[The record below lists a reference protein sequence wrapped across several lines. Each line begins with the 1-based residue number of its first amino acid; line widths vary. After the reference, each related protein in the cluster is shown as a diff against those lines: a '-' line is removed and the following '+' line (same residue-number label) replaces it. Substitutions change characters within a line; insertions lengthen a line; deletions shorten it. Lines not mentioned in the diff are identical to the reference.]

1 MYTPKGCGFL
11 WASPEFQARVMPPV
25 LSSESGGDYDEAAL
39 GMPFA
44 ERRGFTYVGTRDY
57 TNWAAVPAAF
67 EFRRGLPGGE
77 EACMEYGTALAMC
90 KRNFPARSHILGDR
104 PLVARAGTGR
114 RLAELWGTEVMAM
127 SESHPSWIST
137 IRVPDF
143 SSPEEEAFVRSQLS
157 ERFRTNASW
166 VEWGGATWM
175 RFSAQI
181 YLDRETLDEYG
192 RRVLALRDE
201 YRAAQEEEVAAEGE
215 DRARL

>member
-1 MYTPKGCGFL
+1 
-11 WASPEFQARVMPPV
+11 
-25 LSSESGGDYDEAAL
+25 
-39 GMPFA
+39 
-44 ERRGFTYVGTRDY
+44 
-57 TNWAAVPAAF
+57 
-67 EFRRGLPGGE
+67 
-77 EACMEYGTALAMC
+77 
-90 KRNFPARSHILGDR
+90 
-104 PLVARAGTGR
+104 
-114 RLAELWGTEVMAM
+114 MAM

-143 SSPEEEAFVRSQLS
+143 SSPEEEGFVRSQLS